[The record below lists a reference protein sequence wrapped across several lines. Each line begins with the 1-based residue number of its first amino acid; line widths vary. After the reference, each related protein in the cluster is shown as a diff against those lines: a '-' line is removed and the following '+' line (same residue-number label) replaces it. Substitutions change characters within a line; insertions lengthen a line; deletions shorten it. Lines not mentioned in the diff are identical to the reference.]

1 MDSEARSMAR
11 YAHIPSFTLSIMLR
25 CVLGMCGVKLLRVIV
40 VAAVFVAA
48 RACLGGFMAVV

>member
-1 MDSEARSMAR
+1 MAR

-40 VAAVFVAA
+40 VAAVF
-48 RACLGGFMAVV
+48 